1 MKFFKIQDFDFI
13 CLHNDNPAI
22 PVTDADM
29 LSVYS
34 GNIGQ
39 PYLICG
45 YSSQDPQIGQMDQL
59 DLAHTVTHA
68 QGQTMHSYILGLTST
83 LDNLQLK
90 HAQKIRNLSL
100 VRQPSDKSEKL

>member
-1 MKFFKIQDFDFI
+1 
-13 CLHNDNPAI
+13 
-22 PVTDADM
+22 M

-45 YSSQDPQIGQMDQL
+45 YSSQDPQLGQMDQL

-83 LDNLQLK
+83 LHHLQLK
-90 HAQKIRNLSL
+90 HAQK
-100 VRQPSDKSEKL
+100 